1 MELRT
6 QSQITRLFRERRIQ
20 PNRRLGQNFLVDHNL
35 LRMIAHEGKVGEHD
49 VVLDIGAGTGLLT
62 RHLAE
67 RAAAVIAVEIDPV
80 LEALCR
86 EYTADLDNVRLIHHD
101 ILQSKSQLNPAVMDV
116 VREAL
121 AAEPGRRLKVISN
134 LPYIVATPVI
144 IELLRGE
151 PQPDVIIATV
161 QLEVAERFTAEPGT
175 RRYGT
180 ATVAV
185 QLRARA
191 RILRTLPP
199 SVFWPQPKID
209 SAIIRID
216 PDATLFAPPRDAA
229 TFDRT
234 VRTCFTGRRKKLI
247 NALIKG
253 SDIRIDPEP
262 AAAVLKAAGIE
273 PHRRGDTLS
282 VAEFI
287 RLADVIAP

>member
-49 VVLDIGAGTGLLT
+49 VVLDIGAGTGVLT
-62 RHLAE
+62 RRLAE

>member
-180 ATVAV
+180 AAVAV